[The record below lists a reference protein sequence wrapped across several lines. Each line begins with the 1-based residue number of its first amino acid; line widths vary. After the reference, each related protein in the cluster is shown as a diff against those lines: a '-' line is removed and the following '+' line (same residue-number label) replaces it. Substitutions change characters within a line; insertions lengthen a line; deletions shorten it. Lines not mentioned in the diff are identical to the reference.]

1 MSKEYSEEDA
11 RLFFLKHIH
20 NLINYWLNEDKAKTT
35 KDKMEGLAFS
45 ILSTLDG
52 EVGNMPSYQL
62 KPFNSKEDIEYL
74 KKNGEDYYPE
84 NGIDIAG
91 CLHEFFYKI

>member
-1 MSKEYSEEDA
+1 MSKEYSEKEA
-11 RLFFLKHIH
+11 RELFLDHIH
-20 NLINYWLNEDKAKTT
+20 NLIDYWLNEERAETT

-45 ILSTLDG
+45 ILTTLDG
-52 EVGNMPSYQL
+52 ESGNMPSYEL

-74 KKNGEDYYPE
+74 KENGENYYPE

-91 CLHEFFYKI
+91 CLHDFFYKN